1 MNENNVAGR
10 IVARLNQDLVYLP
23 APTVRKLQAVRLA
36 AMAAYRP
43 DRRLWGHSRAGNVL
57 SGWGLLGRG
66 LTTRLVL
73 PAAIV
78 LASITGLIY
87 WQMSSHHE
95 GELDI
100 GLLAGELPIHAYT
113 DPGFETWLKHA
124 NYAQSQ
130 Q

>member
-1 MNENNVAGR
+1 VNENEVAER
-10 IVARLNQDLVYLP
+10 IVARIDQDLADLP
-23 APTVRKLQAVRLA
+23 QPIVQKLQAVRLA
-36 AMAAYRP
+36 AVAAYRP
-43 DRRLWGHSRAGNVL
+43 GRPLWGHSRTGNAL
-57 SGWGLLGRG
+57 SGWGLGRG
-66 LTTRLVL
+66 LNARLVL

-78 LASITGLIY
+78 LASLTGLIY

-95 GELDI
+95 EELDT

-113 DPGFETWLKHA
+113 DPGFETWLKHS

>member
-1 MNENNVAGR
+1 VNENEVAER
-10 IVARLNQDLVYLP
+10 IVARLDQELADLPVP
-23 APTVRKLQAVRLA
+23 IVQKLQAARLA
-36 AMAAYRP
+36 AVAAHRNPRP
-43 DRRLWGHSRAGNVL
+43 LWGHARAANVL
-57 SGWGLLGRG
+57 SGWNFGQ
-66 LTTRLVL
+66 RLVL

-78 LASITGLIY
+78 VASLTGLIY

-95 GELDI
+95 EELDT

-113 DPGFETWLKHA
+113 DPGFETWLKHS

>member
-1 MNENNVAGR
+1 VNENDVVGR
-10 IVARLNQDLVYLP
+10 IVARLDQDLADLP
-23 APTVRKLQAVRLA
+23 APIVRKLQAARLA
-36 AMAAYRP
+36 AVAAYRP
-43 DRRLWGHSRAGNVL
+43 ERTFWGHSRAGNVL
-57 SGWGLLGRG
+57 SGWGSGRG

-78 LASITGLIY
+78 IASITGLVY

-95 GELDI
+95 DELDT

-113 DPGFETWLKHA
+113 DPGFETWLKHS

>member
-1 MNENNVAGR
+1 MNENEVAGR
-10 IVARLNQDLVYLP
+10 IVARLDQDLAVLP
-23 APTVRKLQAVRLA
+23 APIVRKLQAARLA

-43 DRRLWGHSRAGNVL
+43 DRPLWGHFRAGNIL
-57 SGWGLLGRG
+57 SGWGLGRG
-66 LTTRLVL
+66 LGMRLIL

-95 GELDI
+95 EELDT

-113 DPGFETWLKHA
+113 DPGFETWLKHS
-124 NYAQSQ
+124 NYTQSQ

>member
-1 MNENNVAGR
+1 VSENEVAGK
-10 IVARLNQDLVYLP
+10 IVARLDQELAGLP
-23 APTVRKLQAVRLA
+23 ASTVQKLQAARVA

-43 DRRLWGHSRAGNVL
+43 DRPSFWAGNIL
-57 SGWGLLGRG
+57 GGWDFSRG
-66 LTTRLVL
+66 FAPRLAL

-78 LASITGLIY
+78 LASLTGLIY

-95 GELDI
+95 EELDT

-113 DPGFETWLKHA
+113 DPGFETWLKHS

>member
-1 MNENNVAGR
+1 MNENEVAGR
-10 IVARLNQDLVYLP
+10 IVARLDQDLADLP
-23 APTVRKLQAVRLA
+23 APTIRKLQAARLA

-43 DRRLWGHSRAGNVL
+43 DRPLLGHSRAGNVL
-57 SGWGLLGRG
+57 SGWGLGRG

-95 GELDI
+95 EEPDT

-113 DPGFETWLKHA
+113 DPGFETWLKHS
-124 NYAQSQ
+124 NYVQSQ